1 MAVETKLR
9 ELALQAQN
17 LLLCDG
23 ACIIPGCSD
32 QALAHGLLAR
42 WSYYHTPEP
51 AFSPSTSPYL
61 YRPVA
66 NEQVRALCD
75 IALETGTIWS
85 IERLPLAHDQSGSV
99 IACPLVRPAGRL
111 GMLLAFHLRPFAF
124 RSGDHALLEQYSVQL
139 ARQLEQLAIDEIQD
153 ERNAVLPVQR
163 ALVSV
168 MGHELRTP
176 LAIIKG
182 YASLLRSYDGSQEQ
196 MASIPIQL
204 RQRYLDAIIEQTDHM
219 TALVQ
224 DMLNVSRLRRGDLK
238 FHPTRIDLGRLC
250 KRVVEQMQARADQ
263 QQPGRYQ
270 LRCHLD
276 THIPILQIDPV
287 RIRQIL
293 VNLLENAIKY
303 SPDGGPI
310 EVNVSLRLPARAQ
323 SDATGGEVCI
333 AVRDRGIGIPSQQRE
348 MVFRPFVR
356 LEHPST
362 RYVPGHGLGLS
373 VSRYLAEAM
382 GGSLTLTSGEREQGT
397 CVILTVPLMPE
408 NKPSASCE
416 LQHSLL

>member
-23 ACIIPGCSD
+23 ACIIPGCPD
-32 QALAHGLLAR
+32 QALAHALLAR
-42 WSYYHTPEP
+42 WSHYHALEP
-51 AFSPSTSPYL
+51 AFSPLTSPYL
-61 YRPVA
+61 YRSAA
-66 NEQVRALCD
+66 NEHVRALCD
-75 IALETGTIWS
+75 IALETGTTRS
-85 IERLPLAHDQSGSV
+85 IECLPLSHHQSGSV
-99 IACPLVRPAGRL
+99 IACPVMLPAGRL
-111 GMLLAFHLRPFAF
+111 GVLLAFYLRPFAF
-124 RSGDHALLEQYSVQL
+124 RSGDHALLEQYSVYL
-139 ARQLEQLAIDEIQD
+139 ARQLEQLVADEIQD

-163 ALVSV
+163 TLVSV
-168 MGHELRTP
+168 MGHELRAP

-182 YASLLRSYDGSQEQ
+182 YASLLRSYDGSEEQ
-196 MASIPIQL
+196 ATPIPIQL

-224 DMLNVSRLRRGDLK
+224 DMLNVARLQRGELK

-250 KRVVEQMQARADQ
+250 KHVVEQMQARADQ

-303 SPDGGPI
+303 SPDGGAV
-310 EVNVSLRLPARAQ
+310 EVDVSLHLPAHSQ
-323 SDATGGEVCI
+323 GDALGGEICV
-333 AVRDRGIGIPSQQRE
+333 AVRDWGVGIPPQQQE

-356 LEHPST
+356 LEHPLT
-362 RYVPGHGLGLS
+362 RYAPGHGLGLS
-373 VSRYLAEAM
+373 VSRYLAEMM
-382 GGSLTLTSGEREQGT
+382 GGSLTLTSDGRQQGT
-397 CVILTVPLMPE
+397 CVILTVPLMPQ
-408 NKPSASCE
+408 NKPSAPCE
-416 LQHSLL
+416 IQPSLL

>member
-23 ACIIPGCSD
+23 ACIIPGCPD
-32 QALAHGLLAR
+32 QALAHALLAR
-42 WSYYHTPEP
+42 WSHDHAPEST
-51 AFSPSTSPYL
+51 FSPLTSPYL
-61 YRPVA
+61 YRSTA
-66 NEQVRALCD
+66 NEHVRALCD
-75 IALETGTIWS
+75 IALETGTTQS
-85 IERLPLAHDQSGSV
+85 IESLPLFPHQSSSV
-99 IACPLVRPAGRL
+99 VACPLMLPAGRL
-111 GMLLAFHLRPFAF
+111 GVLLAFYLRPFAF
-124 RSGDHALLEQYSVQL
+124 RSGDHALLEQYSVYL
-139 ARQLEQLAIDEIQD
+139 ARQLEQLATDEIQD

-163 ALVSV
+163 TLVSV
-168 MGHELRTP
+168 MGHELRAP

-182 YASLLRSYDGSQEQ
+182 YASLLRSYDGSEEQ
-196 MASIPIQL
+196 MTPIPIQL

-224 DMLNVSRLRRGDLK
+224 DMLNVARLQRGELK

-263 QQPGRYQ
+263 QQSGKYQ
-270 LRCHLD
+270 LRCRLD

-303 SPDGGPI
+303 SPDGGAI
-310 EVNVSLRLPARAQ
+310 EVDVSLHLPTHSQ
-323 SDATGGEVCI
+323 GGEICI
-333 AVRDRGIGIPSQQRE
+333 AVQDWGIGIPLPQQE

-356 LEHPST
+356 LEHPLT
-362 RYVPGHGLGLS
+362 RYAPGHGLGLS

-382 GGSLTLTSGEREQGT
+382 GGSLTLTSGGRQQGT

-408 NKPSASCE
+408 NKPSATCE
-416 LQHSLL
+416 IQPSLL

>member
-9 ELALQAQN
+9 DLALQAQN

-23 ACIIPGCSD
+23 ACIIPGCPD
-32 QALAHGLLAR
+32 QVLAHALLAR
-42 WSYYHTPEP
+42 WSHYHAPES
-51 AFSPSTSPYL
+51 AFSPLTSPYL
-61 YRPVA
+61 YRSAVD
-66 NEQVRALCD
+66 ERVRALCD
-75 IALETGTIWS
+75 IALETGTTQS
-85 IERLPLAHDQSGSV
+85 IESLSLSHHQSGSV
-99 IACPLVRPAGRL
+99 VACPLMLPAGRL
-111 GMLLAFHLRPFAF
+111 GVLLAFYLRPFAF
-124 RSGDHALLEQYSVQL
+124 RSGDHALLEQYSVYL
-139 ARQLEQLAIDEIQD
+139 ARQLERLLADEIQD

-163 ALVSV
+163 TLVSV
-168 MGHELRTP
+168 MGHELRAP

-182 YASLLRSYDGSQEQ
+182 YASLLRSYDGSEEQ
-196 MASIPIQL
+196 TTPIPIQL

-224 DMLNVSRLRRGDLK
+224 DMLNVARLRRGELK

-263 QQPGRYQ
+263 QQLGRYQ

-303 SPDGGPI
+303 SPDGGAI
-310 EVNVSLRLPARAQ
+310 EVSVSLHLPAR
-323 SDATGGEVCI
+323 SLGGEICI
-333 AVRDRGIGIPSQQRE
+333 AVRDRGVGIPPPQQE

-356 LEHPST
+356 LEHPLT
-362 RYVPGHGLGLS
+362 RYAPGHGLGLS

-382 GGSLTLTSGEREQGT
+382 GGSLTLTSGGRQQGT
-397 CVILTVPLMPE
+397 CVILTMPLIPE
-408 NKPSASCE
+408 NKPSAPCE
-416 LQHSLL
+416 IQPSLL